1 MSVHIFTILPVI
13 IAVLLCNK
21 LHIQFTCF
29 FPKREI
35 HVREKCSQVILAK
48 KESKKYLDEEK
59 SIDMESQSYY
69 CIKCAVQRHNNTI
82 INGIWTISLLN
93 ACNFQRKGVR
103 MDNDFDSNTPIYLQL
118 VKLFTIRIAGG
129 EWKAGDRVMSV
140 RDLAVEYKVNP
151 NTVQRALSEL
161 ERDGLVY
168 TERTSGRYITGD
180 KDIILKA
187 RSRLVDNEVAE
198 FVRQMKQLGYSRE
211 QWIALVEETMKKENT

>member
-1 MSVHIFTILPVI
+1 
-13 IAVLLCNK
+13 
-21 LHIQFTCF
+21 
-29 FPKREI
+29 
-35 HVREKCSQVILAK
+35 
-48 KESKKYLDEEK
+48 
-59 SIDMESQSYY
+59 MESGQYLCTAHY
-69 CIKCAVQRHNNTI
+69 
-82 INGIWTISLLN
+82 
-93 ACNFQRKGVR
+93 FQREGVR

-151 NTVQRALSEL
+151 NTVQRALAEL
-161 ERDGLVY
+161 ERENLVY

-187 RSRLVDNEVAE
+187 RETLVDSEVAD

-211 QWIALVEETMKKENT
+211 QWIALVEEAMKKENT